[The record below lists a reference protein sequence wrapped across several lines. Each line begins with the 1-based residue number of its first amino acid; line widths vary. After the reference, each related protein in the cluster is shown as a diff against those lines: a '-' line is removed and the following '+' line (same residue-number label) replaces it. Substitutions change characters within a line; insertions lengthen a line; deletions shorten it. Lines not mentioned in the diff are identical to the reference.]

1 MISTMP
7 TMLQPVRV
15 PGAGEKLID
24 EYAGAASTGHAAVSV
39 ARMTAPPGW
48 DEPGQR
54 PEFDEVTYVLAG
66 EMSVE
71 HEGGV
76 IRVGAGECV
85 LARAGEWV
93 RYSVGASG
101 ADYISVCSPAF
112 TLATAHVDPVPT
124 ALS

>member
-1 MISTMP
+1 MP

-15 PGAGEKLID
+15 PGAGDKLIQ
-24 EYAGAASTGHAAVSV
+24 EFAGAASSGHEGVSL

-54 PEFDEVTYVLAG
+54 PEFDEVTSVLAG
-66 EMSVE
+66 EMCVE
-71 HEGGV
+71 HEGGE

-93 RYSVGASG
+93 RYSVGDSG

-112 TLATAHVDPVPT
+112 TVTGARIDPAPDDRG
-124 ALS
+124 